1 MADNIFLLPGIQYPI
16 IQAPMAGVSTPAL
29 AAAVSNAGALGSLGV
44 AAVDTAGAR
53 QMIEQTLA
61 LTHKPFNV
69 NVFCHRRTSQ
79 NPQKEQAWLAYLK
92 PLFDEFGATP
102 PAQLNEIYDTFVDN
116 RPMLDML
123 LALKPAFVSF
133 HFGLPSTDYIQALKT
148 AGITLLASATTLEE
162 ARQIEAAGIDFIVAQ
177 GYEAGGH
184 RGVFEP
190 EQGDA
195 CMGTLSLVRLLVK
208 NCRLPVIAAGGIMDG
223 SGIKAVLKLGACAAQ
238 MGTAFVLCPES
249 SANAAYR
256 ANLKSGRA
264 LHTAVTTVISGRA
277 ARGIVNR
284 MMTDL
289 ESAGAPPTPGYP
301 MTYDAGKAL
310 IAAANAR
317 GNFEFAAQ
325 WAGQAAYLARE
336 MPAAHLVATLVEE
349 LK

>member
-1 MADNIFLLPGIQYPI
+1 MADKTFLLPGIKSPI

-44 AAVDTAGAR
+44 AAVSTASAR
-53 QMIEQTLA
+53 QMIEQTMA
-61 LTHKPFNV
+61 LTDKPFNV
-69 NVFCHRRTSQ
+69 NVFCHQRT
-79 NPQKEQAWLAYLK
+79 PQDHEKEQAWLAYLK

-102 PAQLNEIYDTFVDN
+102 PAQLHEIYDTFVDN
-116 RPMLDML
+116 RPMLDLL

-133 HFGLPSTDYIQALKT
+133 HFGLPSGAYIRALKE

-162 ARQIEAAGIDFIVAQ
+162 ALQIEAAGIDFIVAQ

-184 RGVFEP
+184 RGVFDP
-190 EQGDA
+190 DMGDA
-195 CMGTLSLVRLLVK
+195 CMGTLALVRLLVK
-208 NCRLPVIAAGGIMDG
+208 HCRLPVIAAGGIMDG
-223 SGIKAVLKLGACAAQ
+223 SGIRAVLKLGACAAQ

-256 ANLKSGRA
+256 ANLKSERA

-284 MMTDL
+284 MMTSL
-289 ESAGAPPTPGYP
+289 EEVGAPATPGYP

-310 IAAANAR
+310 IAAANAK
-317 GNFEFAAQ
+317 GDFEFSAQ

-336 MPAAHLVATLVEE
+336 MSAGQLVKTLVEE
-349 LK
+349 LQ

>member
-1 MADNIFLLPGIQYPI
+1 MAHNTFLLPGIKYPI

-44 AAVDTAGAR
+44 AAVNTAGAR

-61 LTHKPFNV
+61 LTHQPFNV
-69 NVFCHRRTSQ
+69 NVFCHQRTAQ
-79 NPQKEQAWLAYLK
+79 NPQQEQAWLAYLK
-92 PLFDEFGATP
+92 PLFEEFGATL
-102 PAQLNEIYDTFVDN
+102 PAQLNEIYETFVDN

-133 HFGLPSTDYIQALKT
+133 HFGLPSAAYIQALKA
-148 AGITLLASATTLEE
+148 AGITLLACATTLEE

-184 RGVFEP
+184 RGVFNP

-195 CMGTLSLVRLLVK
+195 CMGTLALVRLLVK
-208 NCRLPVIAAGGIMDG
+208 ECRLPVIAAGGIMDG
-223 SGIKAVLKLGACAAQ
+223 QGIRAVLELGACAAQ

-256 ANLKSGRA
+256 ASLKSERA

-277 ARGIVNR
+277 ARGMVNR
-284 MMTDL
+284 MISELDTA
-289 ESAGAPPTPGYP
+289 SAPATPGYP

-310 IAAANAR
+310 IAAANKK

-336 MPAAHLVATLVEE
+336 MPATQLLEVLVAEMQ
-349 LK
+349 

>member
-1 MADNIFLLPGIQYPI
+1 MADKSFLLPGIKYPI

-44 AAVDTAGAR
+44 AAVNTVGAR

-69 NVFCHRRTSQ
+69 NVFCHRRTPQ
-79 NPQKEQAWLAYLK
+79 NPQQEQAWLVHLK
-92 PLFDEFGATP
+92 PLFEEFGATP

-133 HFGLPSTDYIQALKT
+133 HFGLPSTGYIQALKT

-184 RGVFEP
+184 RGVFNP

-195 CMGTLSLVRLLVK
+195 CMGTLALVRLLVK
-208 NCRLPVIAAGGIMDG
+208 HCRLPVIAAGGIMDG

-256 ANLKSGRA
+256 ANLKSERA

-284 MMTDL
+284 MMTAL
-289 ESAGAPPTPGYP
+289 ETANAPATPGYP

-310 IAAANAR
+310 IAAANAK

-336 MPAAHLVATLVEE
+336 MPAAKLVETLVAEWQ
-349 LK
+349 